1 MAGPRFWALIPSS
14 WLPDQPCCLH
24 ILLVHI
30 NTEHTSLR
38 PHLWTHSFLWPQP
51 SHVPH
56 DCPGAEHQTSLQR
69 HVAEHLS
76 GISCCGQ
83 FPEGAR
89 SSAES
94 NSLLP
99 TVQSAAV
106 QGHTWPSTNHFR
118 SPSHSHFGVP
128 GAAEW
133 RWRESCPPARLL
145 DTFLSTALFHLC
157 LLDKPL
163 LSKLLAVQPLAQC
176 IHSPVFSVTP
186 TSGSLLP
193 LTVGPP
199 HTLSRDRVLFPSFPH
214 LTLWGTPLALW
225 VSLCPV
231 PGEYPFLP
239 HPAHVW
245 HLPDTLALM
254 IKGLTKKLGTRA
266 RKMGGKHPINYKVI
280 KWPLDSSKN

>member
-38 PHLWTHSFLWPQP
+38 PRLWTHSFLWPQP

-118 SPSHSHFGVP
+118 SPSHSHFGGP

-157 LLDKPL
+157 LLDKPPSFQTACRAATGSVHSL
-163 LSKLLAVQPLAQC
+163 PSFQC
-176 IHSPVFSVTP
+176 HPHFRLTASTHCWPSPYAKQG
-186 TSGSLLP
+186 SGSLSFFSSLDIVGDTTGPLGKSVPCARGISLP
-193 LTVGPP
+193 AT
-199 HTLSRDRVLFPSFPH
+199 PS
-214 LTLWGTPLALW
+214 TCLA
-225 VSLCPV
+225 
-231 PGEYPFLP
+231 
-239 HPAHVW
+239 
-245 HLPDTLALM
+245 
-254 IKGLTKKLGTRA
+254 
-266 RKMGGKHPINYKVI
+266 
-280 KWPLDSSKN
+280 SS